1 MFLFVVLMRFYVFLW
16 LKKRKNKEEKKKE
29 RESKTKQKIITMMMK
44 DAVHCYTRVV
54 NVFSTEHCGQTV
66 MMEMMMPMNSID
78 LISLDM
84 IVEQEYH
91 TNLVDTSS

>member
-1 MFLFVVLMRFYVFLW
+1 MVE
-16 LKKRKNKEEKKKE
+16 KKEEQRRKKKE

-66 MMEMMMPMNSID
+66 MMGMMMPMNSID
-78 LISLDM
+78 LTSLDM

-91 TNLVDTSS
+91 TNLVDASS